1 MRHPIKYFGDNKEN
15 ASNFS
20 GRLGVKSIV
29 NIMNNRNEL
38 IHPEVT
44 GTEYKFFQ
52 EFFQDTGR

>member
-38 IHPEVT
+38 IHPGVT

-52 EFFQDTGR
+52 ELFQDTGR

>member
-1 MRHPIKYFGDNKEN
+1 MRHPIKYVGDNKEN

-20 GRLGVKSIV
+20 GRPGVKSMV

-38 IHPEVT
+38 MHPGVA
-44 GTEYKFFQ
+44 GTECKFFQ